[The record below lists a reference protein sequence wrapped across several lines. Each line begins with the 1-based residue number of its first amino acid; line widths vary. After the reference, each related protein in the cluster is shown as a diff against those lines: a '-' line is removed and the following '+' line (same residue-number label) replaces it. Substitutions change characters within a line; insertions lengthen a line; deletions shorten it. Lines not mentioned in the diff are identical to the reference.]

1 MTDETRPQED
11 RPAAIL
17 VEVEPGF
24 ACLFGDTVPEGIDAI
39 YPPLL
44 PDRAATQ
51 IGTAL
56 GTAVAGVNLAAQ
68 AAGAAGA
75 FQGLVQLTP
84 ATLQALQTATPLT
97 SGGVNLGTLVDAS
110 GHFVHSVQWVPAGAA
125 GAAAGLAAVGP
136 ALALLAIQIQLAK
149 ITSLVQENVALTD
162 ELLRAVRIERWAE
175 VTGLHEAMLKA
186 VDEARHVGSVSDPIW
201 QNVAAHEA
209 ILGKVRAEFREK
221 VSAHLAS
228 LQSEQGHQARWE
240 YLRHHGEA
248 ILRDAQALIR
258 AQAAWFTYQAIRAGH
273 LHHLSDADPSAGK
286 LLEKVAADARTVHD
300 RDLETAGELLHA
312 LHWRFSMMAELPGRP
327 TLPFGKGKRAA
338 RDVARAS
345 RILLDQLALLRQETD
360 LADPPAQTPVIAAF
374 EDEIPDLLPRVL
386 RWHLHP
392 GEQLLALG
400 SAKGQAWPV
409 RDWCYVA
416 VTDQRLLVADKDAL
430 KSRGE
435 LANALPLTDIRYVRF
450 TPASNDGQKGR
461 GRLEVTTPD
470 VDIRLTFGD
479 WAGEDAHRA
488 DVDALAQLLR
498 SSMRLPASEVPPSP
512 LAGDEPS
519 AGPAPALEPR

>member
-1 MTDETRPQED
+1 MTNETQPQEEP
-11 RPAAIL
+11 PAGIL
-17 VEVEPGF
+17 VELEPGI
-24 ACLFGDTVPEGIDAI
+24 ACLFGERVPEGVDVI

-44 PDRAATQ
+44 PDHAAKEF
-51 IGTAL
+51 
-56 GTAVAGVNLAAQ
+56 GTAVGMVVAGINVGAQ
-68 AAGAAGA
+68 AVGAAGV

-136 ALALLAIQIQLAK
+136 AVALLAIQIQLAN
-149 ITSLVQENVALTD
+149 ITSLVQENLALTD

-186 VDEARHVGSVSDPIW
+186 VDEARHVGAVSDPIW

-209 ILGKVRAEFREK
+209 ILGKSRNEFQVK
-221 VSAHLAS
+221 VSAHLSS
-228 LQSEQGHQARWE
+228 LDGKQGHQDRWE

-248 ILRDAQALIR
+248 ILRDVQALIR
-258 AQAAWFTYQAIRAGH
+258 AQAAWFTYQAIRAGY
-273 LHHLSDADPSAGK
+273 LHHRSDTDSTAGK
-286 LLEKVAADARTVHD
+286 LLEKVVADARAVHD
-300 RDLETAGELLHA
+300 QDLQAAGELLHA

-338 RDVARAS
+338 KEVAHAS
-345 RILLDQLALLRQETD
+345 RLLLDQLTILRQEID
-360 LADPPAQTPVIAAF
+360 LADPPVQTPVIVAF
-374 EDEIPDLLPRVL
+374 EDDVPDFLPRVL

-392 GEQLLALG
+392 DEQLLALG
-400 SAKGQAWPV
+400 SARGQAWPV
-409 RDWCYVA
+409 RDWCYIA
-416 VTDQRLLVADKDAL
+416 VTNERLLVADRDAL

-435 LANALPLTDIRYVRF
+435 IGTVLPLTHVRYVRF
-450 TPASNDGQKGR
+450 TPASNDGQKVR

-470 VDIRLTFGD
+470 VDVRLTFGE
-479 WAGEDAHRA
+479 WAGKEGHQA
-488 DVDALAQLLR
+488 DVTRLAQLLR
-498 SSMRLPASEVPPSP
+498 SCMCLPPSEVPSSP
-512 LAGDEPS
+512 LTAE
-519 AGPAPALEPR
+519 